1 MTITTQDI
9 KQIDVNEQAIKISL
23 MALELT
29 GLDKSDIQ
37 IKDGKAVVADH
48 VDSVVAMRA
57 EQKAKAISHAAFR
70 ILGEIDNSCVNI
82 QAGKLL
88 LSATDRGCVDV

>member
-9 KQIDVNEQAIKISL
+9 KQIDVNEQAIKLSI

-37 IKDGKAVVADH
+37 IKDGEVVIADH

-70 ILGEIDNSCVNI
+70 LLGGLD
-82 QAGKLL
+82 A
-88 LSATDRGCVDV
+88 